1 MSSLKDLASLI
12 MVPSLYKDGEL
23 HTVKPLADENIIVHP
38 DATDNNDGVDGTTTP
53 STSSNF
59 TFSRGSNLAATR
71 VDVNGL
77 IEKGRENLLLQSNN
91 FGTTWA
97 KSSATIASGQSGYD
111 GSNNAWNFTTSAAGA
126 SLEQSVTTAG
136 VVVVSLY
143 AKANG
148 INGVR
153 LRIDAATDANGY
165 FNLSTGAV
173 HSFAGSAIN
182 ASITSVG
189 GGWYRCEV
197 AANISSPVKVAIYTT
212 DGTTSYDNGSILIQD
227 SQYEQGLVATD
238 YIETTTTSV
247 SAGILEDMPR
257 LDYSGGAS
265 CPSLLL
271 EPQRTNAITYSE
283 DFSNILYAKTNA
295 SITSGFLSPEG
306 TNNATKL
313 TTSANNGQLIFS
325 SGGGNTNTKVVS
337 VFAKA
342 NTSTSKFKIIEQYY
356 SGQQTLF
363 DLNLGVV
370 EFNNSAGSKIENFG
384 NGWFRCTHI
393 QSYTSGQTNS
403 TFAFRTPTAES
414 LFLYGAQ
421 LEQGSY
427 PTSYIPTYGTSQTR
441 SNDSCAATSVSDLIG
456 QTQGTLF
463 AQVGDFPEEYNGRIF
478 AISDGTADTYITIIK
493 NGSNKNFAVYVD
505 NGGVAQVSYTGSGTL
520 ANNSKIA
527 IGYANNDYAIYV
539 NGTQVHTDTS
549 ASVPACDEV
558 YIGQREN
565 GSVTFIAGGSLKQNI
580 LFKTRLTNAELAAL
594 TTI

>member
-1 MSSLKDLASLI
+1 M
-12 MVPSLYKDGEL
+12 SLYKDASLVMIPSAYKDGKL
-23 HTVKPLADENIIVHP
+23 YSIRP
-38 DATDNNDGVDGTTTP
+38 TDGSGD
-53 STSSNF
+53 F

-77 IEKGRENLLLQSNN
+77 IEKGRENVMPYSNDFSNAAWVKSNVTLGNVVSGPLAGVGGRAITINAGGLLYAY
-91 FGTTWA
+91 GTTPF
-97 KSSATIASGQSGYD
+97 SLGVGSAYMRCTSG
-111 GSNNAWNFTTSAAGA
+111 
-126 SLEQSVTTAG
+126 SVE
-136 VVVVSLY
+136 
-143 AKANG
+143 
-148 INGVR
+148 
-153 LRIDAATDANGY
+153 LRIGDPQGNPYETKTI
-165 FNLSTGAV
+165 STSWERY
-173 HSFAGSAIN
+173 SFLD
-182 ASITSVG
+182 
-189 GGWYRCEV
+189 
-197 AANISSPVKVAIYTT
+197 TT
-212 DGTTSYDNGSILIQD
+212 DLRGFAFYNPSASSINIEIAAVQT
-227 SQYEQGLVATD
+227 EQGLVATD
-238 YIETTTTSV
+238 YIETGTSAAQ
-247 SAGILEDMPR
+247 SGILEDMPR

-325 SGGGNTNTKVVS
+325 AGGGNTNTKVVS

-441 SNDSCAATSVSDLIG
+441 SSDSTSHIDVSSLG
-456 QTQGTLF
+456 VTTGYTLF
-463 AQVGDFPEEYNGRIF
+463 YELGNYNVSTASSWLAQGGTNGR
-478 AISDGTADTYITIIK
+478 AYEVYGTTAIIK
-493 NGSNKNFAVYVD
+493 TTSGDVYPFNHGLTGTEIKVAVNYDGININVF
-505 NGGVAQVSYTGSGTL
+505 T
-520 ANNSKIA
+520 
-527 IGYANNDYAIYV
+527 
-539 NGTQVHTDTS
+539 NGTKRGTWAANQTIWNGITNLDMTLNNLQMVNWKQLLVFPTALTDS
-549 ASVPACDEV
+549 EC
-558 YIGQREN
+558 I
-565 GSVTFIAGGSLKQNI
+565 
-580 LFKTRLTNAELAAL
+580 AL
-594 TTI
+594 TTL